1 MKPAVRDIL
10 VLGVIGVCA
19 YGLGL
24 YFDLHE
30 ALHAAFERS
39 EGWQADEL
47 ILAIQISALC
57 GFGYGV
63 MRLKDLHA
71 EVARRGA
78 AEAKA
83 EYLAFHDLLTN
94 LPNRHFVEQRLPT
107 LCRSRRLSSVF
118 LIDLDNFKRVNDVA
132 GHRGGD
138 ATLQT
143 IAERLSAVLPLA
155 VIARMGGDE
164 FLLSLPLDRPEE
176 AQTFAETIRET
187 IDRPVS
193 FNGMTLH
200 VTACIGFTT
209 LTATGDIKDA
219 VTSAD
224 LAMHEAKRNGPASC
238 CAYTPELRRALAAR
252 LATESCLREAVAA
265 DRIDVHFQPLV
276 RLTDGG
282 IHGFEAL
289 ARWRLE
295 DGSSVPPDVFIPI
308 AEEAGLISD
317 LSTHLL
323 RRACKTALAWPSGLI
338 LAFNIS
344 PLQLVDILL
353 PERILAVLAETGFPA
368 HRLSVEI
375 TESGFAADLERALD
389 IIGRLREAGVRIAID
404 DFGTGYSSLSQLANF
419 PVDKLKI
426 DRQFIANFLTSDK
439 QMKIVRAIV
448 QIGLGLGIA
457 TLAEGVET
465 EEEHRR
471 LRALGCQL
479 GQGYLF
485 AAPMPADEVAT
496 YLAGLSDPGAP

>member
-10 VLGVIGVCA
+10 VLGLIGIVA
-19 YGLGL
+19 YGIAL
-24 YFDLHE
+24 YFGLHE
-30 ALHAAFERS
+30 TLHAVFGRS
-39 EGWQADEL
+39 ESWHADEL
-47 ILAIQISALC
+47 IVAIQIMALC
-57 GFGYGV
+57 GFAYGV

-83 EYLAFHDLLTN
+83 EYLAFHDLLTD
-94 LPNRHFVEQRLPT
+94 LPNRHFVEQRLPS
-107 LCRSRRLSSVF
+107 LCRARRLRSFF
-118 LIDLDNFKRVNDVA
+118 LVDLDNFKRVNDVA

-138 ATLQT
+138 ATLRT
-143 IAERLSAVLPLA
+143 ITRRLSAELPLA

-164 FLLSLPLDRPEE
+164 FLVALPVGAPEQ
-176 AQTFAETIRET
+176 AQALAERIREVINGPIT
-187 IDRPVS
+187 FS
-193 FNGMTLH
+193 GMTLH

-209 LTATGDIKDA
+209 LAAADDLKDA
-219 VTSAD
+219 VTCAD
-224 LAMHEAKRNGPASC
+224 LALHEAKRNGPASC
-238 CAYTPELRRALAAR
+238 CAYTPELRRELAAR
-252 LATESCLREAVAA
+252 LATESRLREAVAA

-276 RLTDGG
+276 RLTDGS

-289 ARWRLE
+289 ARWKLE

-323 RRACKTALAWPSGLI
+323 RRACRTALTWPSGLI

-389 IIGRLREAGVRIAID
+389 IIGRLREQGVRIAID